1 MNTEIE
7 INGADAYI
15 ALMKAL
21 RSKMQFDSM
30 FATMDGWQLMFAN
43 FNRQLLAKGYTEEQ
57 INTFHDLITNK
68 VIKNEIE

>member
-15 ALMKAL
+15 ALMKSI
-21 RSKMQFDSM
+21 RSEM
-30 FATMDGWQLMFAN
+30 QLMFAN
-43 FNRQLLAKGYTEEQ
+43 FNRQLLAKGYTEDQ

-68 VIKNEIE
+68 IIKNEIE